1 VKSAEGEIE
10 FALPQLADMTEPF
23 RSKIREVLRG
33 RTEELERL
41 LVDPVLVITDG
52 APGMI
57 RTAEEVFP
65 RSLRQGCLAHKI
77 RNLQSK
83 VPEEV

>member
-52 APGMI
+52 A
-57 RTAEEVFP
+57 EEVFH

-77 RNLQSK
+77 RSLQSK